1 MKLCF
6 VFTSSLTVGL
16 LHLLCLQLDGCE
28 DFVSNTPRAY
38 TYLLR
43 HIKALHIAQS
53 IALLGKKFFD
63 VFADG

>member
-6 VFTSSLTVGL
+6 VFTSSLTVAAS
-16 LHLLCLQLDGCE
+16 LCLQLDGCE
-28 DFVSNTPRAY
+28 DFVSITPRAY